1 MTPEAQAYLDK
12 ASRALTKARVDLAAA
27 SSEPIMAEE
36 IRVFMS
42 GNFCRCTGY
51 HAIIDAIETTM
62 LERAKGHS

>member
-1 MTPEAQAYLDK
+1 MLMTAADLLAEA
-12 ASRALTKARVDLAAA
+12 
-27 SSEPIMAEE
+27 EPSTREE